1 MFGFSGG
8 ITNWLAIKMLF
19 DRVPFLIGSGVIT
32 KQFKEIRQTVMD
44 TGSFVPT
51 HAACSHRE

>member
-44 TGSFVPT
+44 TGDEMLRVP
-51 HAACSHRE
+51 